1 MKTRLLT
8 HLTAAIMAL
17 SLLPL
22 AGGILAGWQVHRSQQ
37 SSSADLAR
45 NTRSMRAAEELVIE
59 FHNVQHKLHLFLITG
74 NRRHL
79 EKIPALRQGGQGTD
93 HWLHEMEQTAA
104 TQEEHDLIG
113 LVHQGYQHF
122 FTEFD
127 DLLQAAHP
135 ENLRDRVRVLADG
148 ILTSEILQPAQTYLD
163 INEKEIGENNK
174 DTERLADRM
183 VLRLLLLGIC
193 GPVSGLL
200 AGFGISQAVSHS
212 IVRLSVPIRDAAGK
226 LNEIVGPITLS
237 ARWGL
242 DELEGVLRTIAE
254 RIGAVIER
262 LQQSERDA
270 RRAEHLAAVGQMAA
284 GIAHELRNPLMPMK
298 ILVQA
303 AAERSPS
310 PGLDERDLAVLEQ
323 EITRLERSI
332 QLFLDFAR
340 PPRLEKR
347 TFEVGE
353 LLSQLVSLLAARAE
367 QQGVQLEHHKPEQP
381 ILLQADVGQIRQVLL
396 NLLLNALD
404 ATARGGSILVEMAV
418 ADHPTEPRPSGSGLA
433 NRWLSLRVSDT
444 GRGLPA
450 GLGQRIFE
458 PFVSTK
464 ETGLG
469 LGLSICKRIVEAHDG
484 EIQAADRPGGGA
496 VFTVRL
502 PCLEQ
507 AGRREK

>member
-1 MKTRLLT
+1 MKTRLLVR
-8 HLTAAIMAL
+8 LTAPIMVL

-22 AGGILAGWQVHRSQQ
+22 AGGIVAAWQVHRSQKEA
-37 SSSADLAR
+37 SDALAR
-45 NTRSMRAAEELVIE
+45 NVSSMRAAEELVIA
-59 FHNVQHKLHLFLITG
+59 FHDVRTKLHLFLLTED
-74 NRRHL
+74 RRHL
-79 EKIPALRQGGQGTD
+79 ENVPRMRQGTD
-93 HWLHEMEQTAA
+93 RWLDVTERTAV
-104 TQEEHDLIG
+104 TERERELIG
-113 LVHQGYQHF
+113 RVKAGYQHF
-122 FTEFD
+122 FTEFQG
-127 DLLQAAHP
+127 LLKDPPARGQFAS
-135 ENLRDRVRVLADG
+135 RVRELADG
-148 ILTSEILQPAQTYLD
+148 TLTREILQPAQDYLD
-163 INEKEIGENNK
+163 INEEEIAASNAAN
-174 DTERLADRM
+174 ERVADRM
-183 VLRLLLLGIC
+183 VLGLLLLGVC

-200 AGFGISQAVSHS
+200 AGFGISRAVSHS

-242 DELEGVLRTIAE
+242 DELEGVLRTIVE

-262 LQQSERDA
+262 LQQSEREA

-303 AAERSPS
+303 AAERVHS

-340 PPRLEKR
+340 PPRVEKR
-347 TFEVGE
+347 TFDVGE
-353 LLSQLVSLLAARAE
+353 MLTQLVSLLAARAA
-367 QQGVQLEHHKPEQP
+367 QQGVRLECRLPQQP
-381 ILLQADVGQIRQVLL
+381 VQIQADVGQVRQVVL

-404 ATARGGSILVEMAV
+404 ASPHGGTVLLEMAV
-418 ADHPTEPRPSGSGLA
+418 SGRPSEGDGRGD
-433 NRWLSLRVSDT
+433 RWLTLRVSDT
-444 GRGLPA
+444 GCGLPA
-450 GLGQRIFE
+450 GLGERIFE

-469 LGLSICKRIVEAHDG
+469 LGLSICKRIVEAHEG
-484 EIQAADRPGGGA
+484 EIQAADRDGGGA

-502 PCLEQ
+502 PCLEH
-507 AGRREK
+507 AVRIVR

>member
-1 MKTRLLT
+1 MKTRLLAR
-8 HLTAAIMAL
+8 LKALIMVL

-22 AGGILAGWQVHRSQQ
+22 AVGIVAAWQVHRSQK
-37 SSSADLAR
+37 SNSADLAR
-45 NTRSMRAAEELVIE
+45 NTASMRAAEELVIA
-59 FHNVQHKLHLFLITG
+59 FHNVQHKLHLFLIT
-74 NRRHL
+74 RVRHHL
-79 EKIPALRQGGQGTD
+79 EEVPALRQGNQGTD
-93 HWLHEMEQTAA
+93 HWLHEMEQTAM
-104 TQEEHDLIG
+104 TPEERDLISQ
-113 LVHQGYQHF
+113 LHQGYERF
-122 FTEFD
+122 FKDFD
-127 DLLQAAHP
+127 DLLMAPHR
-135 ENLRDRVRVLADG
+135 EDLRDRVRILADG
-148 ILTSEILQPAQTYLD
+148 TLAAEILQPAQTYLD
-163 INEKEIGENNK
+163 INEREIGANN
-174 DTERLADRM
+174 EANQRIADNM
-183 VLRLLLLGIC
+183 VLALLLLGVC
-193 GPVSGLL
+193 GPLSGLL

-226 LNEIVGPITLS
+226 LNEIVGPITVS
-237 ARWGL
+237 ARWSL
-242 DELEGVLRTIAE
+242 DELEGVLRDIVE

-347 TFEVGE
+347 TFDIGE
-353 LLSQLVSLLAARAE
+353 ILSSLVSLLTPRAE
-367 QQGVQLEHHKPEQP
+367 QQGVRLELRKPEQP
-381 ILLQADVGQIRQVLL
+381 ILLQADVGQVRQVVL
-396 NLLLNALD
+396 NLMLNALD
-404 ATARGGSILVEMAV
+404 ATSHGGTVRLELAV
-418 ADHPTEPRPSGSGLA
+418 SEPPSEKDGKAD
-433 NRWLSLRVSDT
+433 RWLTLRVSDT

-469 LGLSICKRIVEAHDG
+469 LGLSISKRIVETHEG
-484 EIQAADRPGGGA
+484 EIHAADQPEGGA
-496 VFTVRL
+496 VFTIRL
-502 PCLEQ
+502 PCVQ
-507 AGRREK
+507 C